1 MIGSGLK
8 KLAQE
13 NGMKVAAGVAYGSLG
28 GFAATLSEGAGWKQ
42 IVFATRFP
50 DAVKKTEFMEQ
61 IGLVDLKKQYRVQ
74 NLGAGPRSIQVI
86 FHDNPGT
93 MKKIREFLDFF
104 LPLLTQYGATGATV
118 CTECGTEITSGKWL
132 LVNGVAYYFHDSCA
146 EKTARDIEADNQQQK
161 DEATGSYLTGLLG
174 ALGGSVIGAVA
185 WAIVLNLGYVAS
197 LVGLLIGWL
206 AEKGYRLMK
215 GKQGKA
221 KVLILIV
228 AIILGVVLGT
238 VGGDVMTLAG
248 MMNNG
253 ELPGFVFADIPW
265 FLATMWA
272 ESPEYRQGMIS
283 NIGMGLL
290 FAALGVYAIL
300 KKAGQEVAGTKV
312 VELK

>member
-8 KLAQE
+8 KLAKE

-28 GFAATLSEGAGWKQ
+28 GFAATLSEGAGYKQ

-50 DAVKKTEFMEQ
+50 DAVKKTEFLEKVEQ
-61 IGLVDLKKQYRVQ
+61 VDLKKLYRVQ
-74 NLGAGPRSIQVI
+74 NLGVSPKCLQVV
-86 FHDNPGT
+86 FLDNPGT
-93 MKKIREFLDFF
+93 MKKIREFLTYF
-104 LPLLTQYGATGATV
+104 LPLLEEYGAAGANV
-118 CTECGTEITSGKWL
+118 CIECGTEITSGKWL
-132 LVNGVAYYFHDSCA
+132 LVNGIAYHLHDSCA
-146 EKTARDIEADNQQQK
+146 EKTAREIEADNQQQK
-161 DEATGSYLTGLLG
+161 DEATGSYLTGLVG
-174 ALGGSVIGAVA
+174 ALCGSAIGAVV

-206 AEKGYRLMK
+206 AEKGYRLLK

-221 KVLILIV
+221 KVVILIA
-228 AIILGVVLGT
+228 AILIGVVLGT
-238 VGGDVMTLAG
+238 VGGDALTLMD
-248 MMNNG
+248 MMNSG
-253 ELPGFVFADIPW
+253 ELPGFAVADIPW

-272 ESPEYRQGMIS
+272 ESPEYRSGMIS